1 MPGYKTL
8 LAYQK
13 EKQVADEIFIVSK
26 TFPPEEKYSLTD
38 QIRRSS
44 RSVCACISEAYRKRK
59 YPAHFVSKLTDADME
74 NGETEVW
81 LDFAK
86 DCKYMSE
93 DKHRQLYALNEEVAK
108 LLAYM
113 INHPDKF
120 L

>member
-1 MPGYKTL
+1 
-8 LAYQK
+8 
-13 EKQVADEIFIVSK
+13 
-26 TFPPEEKYSLTD
+26 
-38 QIRRSS
+38 
-44 RSVCACISEAYRKRK
+44 
-59 YPAHFVSKLTDADME
+59 ME
-74 NGETEVW
+74 NGETAVW

-86 DCKYMSE
+86 DCNYLSE